1 MCISRYKKG
10 GNVTDRPNSNKN
22 CKSIFKSGA
31 EAITKAEFTK
41 IWADM
46 INRIEKNKSVSR

>member
-10 GNVTDRPNSNKN
+10 GDVTGRSNSNKN
-22 CKSIFKSGA
+22 CKSIFKNGY

-46 INRIEKNKSVSR
+46 INRIEKNKSVGR